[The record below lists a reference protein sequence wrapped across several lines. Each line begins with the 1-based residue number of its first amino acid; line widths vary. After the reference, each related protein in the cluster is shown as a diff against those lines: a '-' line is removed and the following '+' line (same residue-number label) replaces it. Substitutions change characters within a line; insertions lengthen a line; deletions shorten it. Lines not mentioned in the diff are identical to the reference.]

1 MRKLLLLT
9 AILSIFT
16 LDMYAQ
22 QDAEYTQY
30 MFNPQ
35 IFNPAYVG
43 SREVTSLNG
52 IYRNQWTGV
61 DGAPVS
67 MNVGI
72 HGPLRRNNNVALGA
86 FVEND
91 QLGIHNRTRLYGQFA
106 YRIPISDAARLS
118 LGIQGGLLN
127 LQSNFDEVGTIQA
140 GDPAF
145 ERDDR
150 NINLPNVGIGAYLY
164 TRNFYLG
171 ASIPHLI
178 DHKLDEDDQVT
189 EFQARMFRHI
199 FATAGIVLPLG
210 NSVKFR
216 PAVLL
221 KYAENAPPELDLTA
235 HFLLRDALWLG
246 ATYRTGDS
254 LDFMAQYQFNKQLRA
269 GYSYDWTT
277 SEFQAHTN
285 GTHEIML
292 GYDFIKDIS
301 RVITPRYF

>member
-1 MRKLLLLT
+1 MKKIILLL
-9 AILSIFT
+9 AVLSFFMQDT
-16 LDMYAQ
+16 LAQ

-52 IYRNQWTGV
+52 IYRNQWLDLEGS
-61 DGAPVS
+61 PVTV
-67 MNVGI
+67 NVGI
-72 HGPLRRNNNVALGA
+72 HGPLKNDNVALGA
-86 FVEND
+86 FIEND
-91 QLGIHNRTRLYGQFA
+91 KLGIHNRTRIYGQFA
-106 YRIPISDAARLS
+106 YRIPVGEAARLS
-118 LGIQGGLLN
+118 LGLQGGMLN
-127 LQSNFDEVGTIQA
+127 LQSDYSDITTVQTN
-140 GDPAF
+140 DPVF
-145 ERDDR
+145 NRDDR

-164 TRNFYLG
+164 TKNYYIG
-171 ASIPHLI
+171 ASIPHLLNP
-178 DHKLDEDDQVT
+178 KLDDEDELEDLT
-189 EFQARMFRHI
+189 ARLYRHV
-199 FATAGIVLPLG
+199 FATAGIVLPMG

-221 KYAENAPPELDLTA
+221 KYAENSPIEYDLTA
-235 HFLLRDALWLG
+235 HFLLKDALWLG

-254 LDFMAQYQFNKQLRA
+254 LDFMAQYQFNKSLRA

-277 SEFQAHTN
+277 SELRDHTD
-285 GTHEIML
+285 GTHELML

>member
-1 MRKLLLLT
+1 MKKLLILISVL
-9 AILSIFT
+9 AIFCQDAFS
-16 LDMYAQ
+16 Q
-22 QDAEYTQY
+22 QDSEYTQY

-52 IYRNQWTGV
+52 IYRNQWVGIE
-61 DGAPVS
+61 GAPVS

-72 HGPLRRNNNVALGA
+72 HGPLRNNNVALGA
-86 FVEND
+86 FIEND

-118 LGIQGGLLN
+118 LGVQGGFLN
-127 LQSNFDEVGTIQA
+127 LNSDFGEATLIDGNDDVYN
-140 GDPAF
+140 
-145 ERDDR
+145 RDDR
-150 NINLPNVGIGAYLY
+150 SVTLPNVGLGAYLY

-178 DHKLDEDDQVT
+178 DHKLDDDQVV
-189 EFQARMFRHI
+189 EYDARLFRHI

-235 HFLLRDALWLG
+235 HFLLKDALWLG

-269 GYSYDWTT
+269 GYSYDFTT
-277 SEFQAHTN
+277 SELQPHTS